1 MSGRVLAIR
10 HVQFEDLGSFAPWFA
25 QSGLQVEYLDAG
37 VDALAGVDVLSP
49 ALVVVLG
56 GPIGAYQDALYPFL
70 RDELALI
77 RARLD
82 AGRPLLGICLGAQ
95 LIARALG
102 ARVYPG
108 PAVEIGWQGLTLTEA
123 GRASPLAALD
133 GGLTSMLHWHGDTFD
148 LPDGAVRL
156 ASTPACANQVFAL
169 GAHCLAFQCH
179 PEVDSARLE
188 AWLIGH
194 ASELAH
200 HGIDLAAL
208 RRDAGMHGER
218 LRQQALQCLAAWWA
232 QQCAQ

>member
-108 PAVEIGWQGLTLTEA
+108 PAVEIGWQRLTLTEA

-133 GGLTSMLHWHGDTFD
+133 GALTSMLHWHGDTFD
-148 LPDGAVRL
+148 LPEGALCL
-156 ASTPACANQVFAL
+156 ASTDLCRHQAFQWGRHA
-169 GAHCLAFQCH
+169 LAFQCH
-179 PEVDSARLE
+179 PEADPARLE
-188 AWLIGH
+188 RWFIGH
-194 ASELAH
+194 ACELSQA
-200 HGIDLAAL
+200 GIDIPAL
-208 RRDAGMHGER
+208 RADSATHGPT
-218 LRQQALQCLAAWWA
+218 LARQAAQALGAWLD
-232 QQCAQ
+232 QLPTP

>member
-10 HVQFEDLGSFAPWFA
+10 HVHFEDLGSFAGWFE
-25 QSGLQVEYLDAG
+25 QQGLTVDYLDAG
-37 VDALAGVDVLSP
+37 LDVLAGVDVLSP
-49 ALVVVLG
+49 ALLVVLG
-56 GPIGAYQDALYPFL
+56 GPIGAYQDDVYPFL

-133 GGLTSMLHWHGDTFD
+133 GALTSMLHWDGDTFD
-148 LPDGAVRL
+148 LPAGAELL
-156 ASTPACANQVFAL
+156 ASTPGCAHQAFSL
-169 GAHCLAFQCH
+169 GRHCLAFQCH
-179 PEVDSARLE
+179 PEADSARLE

-194 ASELAH
+194 ASELAQ

-208 RRDAGMHGER
+208 RRDALTHGER
-218 LRQQALQCLAAWWA
+218 LRLQAQQCLAAWWA
-232 QQCAQ
+232 QQ

>member
-1 MSGRVLAIR
+1 
-10 HVQFEDLGSFAPWFA
+10 
-25 QSGLQVEYLDAG
+25 
-37 VDALAGVDVLSP
+37 
-49 ALVVVLG
+49 
-56 GPIGAYQDALYPFL
+56 
-70 RDELALI
+70 
-77 RARLD
+77 
-82 AGRPLLGICLGAQ
+82 
-95 LIARALG
+95 
-102 ARVYPG
+102 
-108 PAVEIGWQGLTLTEA
+108 
-123 GRASPLAALD
+123 
-133 GGLTSMLHWHGDTFD
+133 MLHWHGDTFD

-156 ASTPACANQVFAL
+156 ASTPACANQAFAL

-232 QQCAQ
+232 QQCVQ

>member
-108 PAVEIGWQGLTLTEA
+108 PAVEIGW
-123 GRASPLAALD
+123 
-133 GGLTSMLHWHGDTFD
+133 
-148 LPDGAVRL
+148 RL
-156 ASTPACANQVFAL
+156 AREHWGL
-169 GAHCLAFQCH
+169 GY
-179 PEVDSARLE
+179 
-188 AWLIGH
+188 
-194 ASELAH
+194 ASEA
-200 HGIDLAAL
+200 AWTAL
-208 RRDAGMHGER
+208 RCGFDRLALNEIVSFTADSNLPSQKVMQAIGMHHDCADDFEHPNLAVDHP
-218 LRQQALQCLAAWWA
+218 LRHHVLYRISREQWLQTLHG
-232 QQCAQ
+232 